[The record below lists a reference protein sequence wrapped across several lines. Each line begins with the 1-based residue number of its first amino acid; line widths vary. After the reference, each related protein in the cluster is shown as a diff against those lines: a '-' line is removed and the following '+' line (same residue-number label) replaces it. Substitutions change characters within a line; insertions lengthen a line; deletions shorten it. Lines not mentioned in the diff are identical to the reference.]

1 MISVSLIFKKE
12 VGPSDGGSF
21 EYNEKGSISI
31 EKPKTYKEFEEQI
44 RKKFKLG
51 SMEIAIKA
59 LVDSEEINIRDE
71 DSYADDDNENA
82 REFKVYIE
90 EDISVPSA
98 NLDKE
103 INIDELLNIKDDL
116 VIDENEF
123 INMLDKQINGQE
135 KIKMDEEEEEKPKN
149 GMESLDSFLKNID
162 EEIKTT
168 TENFKKK
175 FIESIK
181 KELSSFNEIIDNK
194 VKIIKNDINE
204 KIKATEDVSKD
215 LDGME
220 DAMKRIDSTSNVN
233 DKNRKEERKNDIR
246 KEKVESPKKEPEKK
260 EEKEPERVREKE
272 PEKKEEKE
280 PERMQE
286 KEPEKKEEKKE
297 EKKKEEKI
305 EPKKEEIKEP
315 KREEEKK
322 EEIIEPR
329 REEEKVEERVH
340 NDGEL
345 TDEEVKKMYKGFE
358 EDFGL
363 DGILDDEQKEG
374 LFQKIREFHGDH
386 DKIKSY
392 VEDELL

>member
-71 DSYADDDNENA
+71 DSYTDDDNENA

-123 INMLDKQINGQE
+123 INILDKQINGQE

-149 GMESLDSFLKNID
+149 GMESVDSFLKIID
-162 EEIKTT
+162 EKIRTT
-168 TENFKKK
+168 TENFKKS

-204 KIKATEDVSKD
+204 KIRATEDVSKD

-246 KEKVESPKKEPEKK
+246 KEKVESPKKEPERK
-260 EEKEPERVREKE
+260 EEKEPEKVK
-272 PEKKEEKE
+272 
-280 PERMQE
+280 E

-297 EKKKEEKI
+297 EIK

-315 KREEEKK
+315 KKEEEKK
-322 EEIIEPR
+322 EQKKD
-329 REEEKVEERVH
+329 EKKERKP
-340 NDGEL
+340 GEL
-345 TDEEVKKMYKGFE
+345 TDEEVKEIYDFFE
-358 EDFGL
+358 GEFGL
-363 DGILDDEQKEG
+363 EGILNDEQKED
-374 LFQKIREFHGDH
+374 LLKKIREFQGDRE
-386 DKIKSY
+386 KIKSY
-392 VEDELL
+392 IEDELL